1 MKTKGVIFQYGIG
14 INATSQQSYG
24 RREEEGRQHNTIVL
38 KAPEYMLHKR
48 IAKKKLEIHK
58 YRERTET
65 DKRVKH

>member
-1 MKTKGVIFQYGIG
+1 MELEST
-14 INATSQQSYG
+14 QQASKAM
-24 RREEEGRQHNTIVL
+24 EEEKKKVVNINTIVL
-38 KAPEYMLHKR
+38 KALEYMLHKR

>member
-1 MKTKGVIFQYGIG
+1 MELEST
-14 INATSQQSYG
+14 QQASKAM
-24 RREEEGRQHNTIVL
+24 EEEKKKVVNINTIVL